1 VHDPQTPVRKHHSKD
16 NGVQALWSHGGE
28 AGMKE
33 MNVRD
38 LTPGQVLAKP
48 VLGRNGLVMLES
60 GTVLTDRYIKKLKEL
75 NIARVYIKDRRDEEE
90 RRKTDAAVSAKLG
103 FAESADDRWHFSS
116 GGYRGTTWSDLGPL
130 PDIEKM
136 KENEKS
142 RKNACEE
149 ILRLPDSDRL
159 MGHVALSQQEAR
171 FRRLFRD
178 VLYDIV
184 NNRDIADELG
194 VLRQTD
200 RFLFQHSMHV
210 TLYSGVVGMTLNYD
224 MDRLYDLTVGALLF
238 DIGMTRLPVR
248 LIKTNRQLTESER
261 SVLRRHTSEGYHV
274 LSQMKGVSI
283 ESAKCALFHHERY
296 RGTGYPFGLKWNDI
310 PEYAR
315 IVAVAD
321 VYDALVSPRHHREA
335 YTPSE
340 AMEYL
345 FASGNYEFGLEL
357 VQHFI
362 RHIAVYP
369 VSSVIKLSSGQ
380 VGVVAEMPRS
390 LPHRP
395 TVRIIQE
402 ADGRRVPMP
411 YEIDL
416 TKQKNLVI
424 SSVYS
429 YGEESAK
436 DGDPTNNSPS

>member
-1 VHDPQTPVRKHHSKD
+1 
-16 NGVQALWSHGGE
+16 
-28 AGMKE
+28 MKE
-33 MNVRD
+33 MSVRD
-38 LTPGQVLAKP
+38 LAPGQVLARP
-48 VLGRNGLVMLES
+48 VLGRKGLVMLEA
-60 GTVLTDRYIKKLKEL
+60 GTVLTERYINKLKDL
-75 NIARVYIKDRRDEEE
+75 GIARVYIKDRHDEEE
-90 RRKTDAAVSAKLG
+90 RRKVDEKFSSKLG
-103 FAESADDRWHFSS
+103 SVKRETGSWPFPGEGF
-116 GGYRGTTWSDLGPL
+116 RGMTWSDLGPL
-130 PDIEKM
+130 PDIDKM
-136 KENEKS
+136 KENDRA

-178 VLYDIV
+178 VLHDIV
-184 NNRDIADELG
+184 NNREIADELG

-210 TLYSGVVGMTLNYD
+210 TLYAGVVGLTLNYD
-224 MDRLYDLTVGALLF
+224 TDRIYDLTVGALLF
-238 DIGMTRLPVR
+238 DIGMTRLPIR

-261 SVLRRHTSEGYHV
+261 SVLKRHTSEGYQI

-296 RGTGYPFGLKWNDI
+296 KGTGYPFGLKWNDI

-315 IVAVAD
+315 IVAIAD
-321 VYDALVSPRHHREA
+321 VYDALVSPRHHRQA

-345 FASGNYEFGLEL
+345 FASGNNEFGLDL

-362 RHIAVYP
+362 RHVAAYP
-369 VSSVIKLSSGQ
+369 VSSVIRLSSGQ
-380 VGVVAEMPRS
+380 VGVVARIPRS

-395 TVRIIQE
+395 TVKIIQE
-402 ADGRRVPMP
+402 ADGRRVPVP

-416 TKQKNLVI
+416 TKQKTLVI
-424 SSVYS
+424 SSVCS
-429 YGEESAK
+429 YGDES
-436 DGDPTNNSPS
+436 GDDSSGNTTT